1 VPSPNPGPAEL
12 LAALAR
18 ALSSLA
24 VPWYLFGAQA
34 AVIWGR
40 PRLTADVDVTVRLP
54 ADDHGPLVRVLEE
67 AGFTLRTGD
76 PDEFVRRTRVLP
88 FVHRP
93 SQLPVDVV
101 LAGPGLEEAFLSRAV
116 PVTIAGVSIPVIS
129 PEDLVVV
136 KILAGR
142 PKDIEDVR
150 GILAERRASLDVDS
164 VRATLRQ
171 LEEALGRTDL
181 LRSLQ
186 SELDQDLLPAATSGL
201 ASVAVDQDD
210 LELAFNFV
218 SSAGPFDNQA
228 FVSLETGAIYWQ
240 TEDEELPDDVD
251 DGDRYVAVPHKN
263 DLDLGRR
270 LALRFGEERLPN
282 RYEEIAEAFR
292 HRGAY
297 GRFKRILESA
307 ERLEDWY
314 TFEAAETAR
323 ALREWC
329 AEHGLRL
336 TRRPGRER

>member
-1 VPSPNPGPAEL
+1 VPSPDLGPAEL

-18 ALSSLA
+18 ALSSLG

-54 ADDHGPLVRVLEE
+54 GDDHGPLVRVLAE
-67 AGFTLRTGD
+67 AGFTPRTD
-76 PDEFVRRTRVLP
+76 DLDEFVRRTRVLP
-88 FVHRP
+88 FVHGP

-101 LAGPGLEEAFLSRAV
+101 LAGRGLEEAFLSRAV

-142 PKDIEDVR
+142 AKDIEDVR
-150 GILAERRASLDVDS
+150 GVLAERRASLDVDS
-164 VRATLRQ
+164 VRATLGQ
-171 LEEALGRTDL
+171 IEEALGRSDL
-181 LRSLQ
+181 LRSFQ
-186 SELDQDLLPAATSGL
+186 NELDQDPLPGAASDP

-210 LELAFNFV
+210 LELAFDFV

-240 TEDEELPDDVD
+240 TEDEELPDDID
-251 DGDRYVAVPHKN
+251 DSDRYVAVPHKN

-270 LALRFGEERLPN
+270 LALRFAEERLSS

-307 ERLEDWY
+307 GCLEDWY
-314 TFEAAETAR
+314 TFETAETAR

-329 AEHGLRL
+329 AENGLRL
-336 TRRPGRER
+336 TRRPRPER